1 MPVPQCT
8 KMPLESAQRY
18 DGIQPETSPSHTNAG
33 MPAACPYVSC
43 NYFPLREISYYMR
56 IIIYILFLCAVPA
69 VAFGQQPLS
78 SSIHKSMVQGDAE
91 DSLYLYKKYM
101 EYEYAKD
108 FRRALD
114 TCRLYVELHPFATNP
129 PGEALVSISNTI
141 FYTGSLPNRT
151 QNDWILNHNW
161 LVKIYP
167 NNTEQVYKM
176 QVWRTMASNM
186 ENFDLNEAANLWY
199 NYSLVYNDTQNVA
212 VAWKRIKSI
221 RNYQKQIPLDTT
233 PFHVISFP
241 PDPIISGVAPVA
253 HSSNPI
259 EITISPNPAKTETE
273 LSFSLEERSA
283 IRVELFDV
291 LGRSVKKVYTGM
303 LDEGKHTYPVSIS
316 VLAEGMYYVRVTAND
331 VVTTKSMRV
340 VK

>member
-1 MPVPQCT
+1 MSVI
-8 KMPLESAQRY
+8 
-18 DGIQPETSPSHTNAG
+18 G
-33 MPAACPYVSC
+33 
-43 NYFPLREISYYMR
+43 
-56 IIIYILFLCAVPA
+56 
-69 VAFGQQPLS
+69 FGQAPLS
-78 SSIHKSMVQGDAE
+78 SRIHKSMVQGDAE
-91 DSLYLYKKYM
+91 DSLYLYKKSM

-114 TCRLYVELHPFATNP
+114 TVRLYVELHPFATNFR
-129 PGEALVSISNTI
+129 GEVLGSISNTI
-141 FYTGSLPNRT
+141 FYTGSLPNRS

-199 NYSLVYNDTQNVA
+199 NYSLVYTDNGNVTL
-212 VAWKRIKSI
+212 AWKAIKSI
-221 RNYQKQIPLDTT
+221 RGYQAQIPMDTT

-241 PDPIISGVAPVA
+241 PNPIISGVSPVV

-259 EITISPNPAKTETE
+259 EISISPNPAKTETE

-283 IRVELFDV
+283 IRIELFDV
-291 LGRSVKKVYTGM
+291 LGRLVKKVYSGM
-303 LDEGKHTYPVSIS
+303 LDEGKHAYPVSIS
-316 VLAEGMYYVRVTAND
+316 GLAEGMYYVRVSAND
-331 VVTTKSMRV
+331 AITTKSIRV